1 MWSLLKSSGWW
12 LNSDS
17 FVFPISG
24 NYTCWKE
31 LIHFGKTVFSN
42 LWSTETFFP
51 FFVCKQ
57 IVGLLQGRRP
67 RQHLGRPFRMAFFS
81 QVKLGQGENSEQFEA
96 GEKKKNPEMQHKAV
110 GRRRHPPLCLPWWR
124 PMVCHMNLR
133 PSCSL
138 QLPSESLWVTR
149 EGALTVREYKTN
161 RLTVW
166 LLGEAIVPGQFW
178 N

>member
-96 GEKKKNPEMQHKAV
+96 GEKKKIQKCNIKLWAAGDIHLFVCPGE
-110 GRRRHPPLCLPWWR
+110 GRWFVTWISGLPVLC
-124 PMVCHMNLR
+124 
-133 PSCSL
+133 SC
-138 QLPSESLWVTR
+138 
-149 EGALTVREYKTN
+149 
-161 RLTVW
+161 
-166 LLGEAIVPGQFW
+166 LLSHCGWPGRVP
-178 N
+178 